1 MVYDIA
7 IIGGGPAGIS
17 AAINAKVL
25 NKNFVWF
32 ASGGG
37 SDKVVRAE
45 LVKNYPGLPDITGAE
60 LAKTFKTHVE
70 NMQITPNAQVV
81 TAVYETGETFTLLAG
96 NNDFAAK
103 SVILCT
109 GVYSQKLI
117 AGEEKF
123 LGRGVSYCATCDGM
137 MFKGKKIA
145 VYCTDKSF
153 AHEVEFLSSVA
164 EKVYFMP
171 MYRNPEIKGDN
182 IEIIIKQ
189 PVEIAGNMRVE
200 SVAFKDGK
208 IDVDGIFILRNSVA
222 PSALLHGLEVEDGH
236 ITVNRRC
243 ETNIKGVFAAGDCTG
258 RPYQYIKAA
267 GEGNIAVH
275 SAVEYLSGK

>member
-7 IIGGGPAGIS
+7 IIGGGPAGVS

-25 NKNFVWF
+25 NKNFIWF

-37 SDKVVRAE
+37 SDKVARAE
-45 LVKNYPGLPDITGAE
+45 LIKNYPALPDITGAD
-60 LAKTFKTHVE
+60 LAKKLKEHVKSLG
-70 NMQITPNAQVV
+70 ITPVDRVV
-81 TAVYETGETFTLLAG
+81 TAVYDTGEIFTLLAG
-96 NNDFAAK
+96 NEEVMAK
-103 SVILCT
+103 TVILCL
-109 GVYSQKLI
+109 GVYSQKTI

-137 MFKGKKIA
+137 LYRGKNIA
-145 VYCTDKSF
+145 VYSTDKSF
-153 AHEVEFLSSVA
+153 EHEVEFLSSVA
-164 EKVYFMP
+164 AKVYFMP
-171 MYRNPEIKGDN
+171 MYRDPAVSGKN
-182 IEIIIKQ
+182 IEVFVKP

-200 SVAFKDGK
+200 EVLFKDGK
-208 IDVDGIFILRNSVA
+208 IAVDGVFVLRNSVA
-222 PSALLHGLEVEDGH
+222 PDALLHGLATDGGH
-236 ITVNRRC
+236 ITVNRKC